1 MKRKPG
7 RPTDTDSATTR
18 QTLID
23 TARDCFGRNGY
34 DRTSN
39 TEIVEL
45 AELTTGPLYHH
56 FASKAGLFGAVSND
70 AIDKVLSGLEKALGD
85 SPPIDPLE
93 RLRLV
98 LGVMAD
104 MYTEDESIAYFN
116 ATWPLEIERNPEL
129 LTHIN
134 KDKLKKIQ
142 ELFPFVLKGTSN
154 TVEGLDNRIVD
165 LTTVLYFG
173 ITYCVLL
180 ENLSKP
186 KEDNLSKPKEVMDTI
201 MSALDG
207 TLL

>member
-34 DRTSN
+34 ERTSN
-39 TEIVEL
+39 GEIVEL
-45 AELTTGPLYHH
+45 AGLTTGPLYHH
-56 FASKAGLFGAVSND
+56 FTSKAGLFGAVSND
-70 AIDKVLSGLEKALGD
+70 AIERVLSRLEKALGGLSSID
-85 SPPIDPLE
+85 DPLD

-98 LGVMAD
+98 LGVMAE
-104 MYTEDESIAYFN
+104 MYAEDESFALFN
-116 ATWPLEIERNPEL
+116 ATWPLEIQRNPEL
-129 LTHIN
+129 LTHVN
-134 KDKLKKIQ
+134 KTQLKKIQ

-154 TVEGLDNRIVD
+154 TAEELDNRIAD

-186 KEDNLSKPKEVMDTI
+186 KEVMDTI
-201 MSALDG
+201 VSALDG
-207 TLL
+207 TLFRP